1 MKKIVF
7 ITFLI
12 LSFSNVKALSLNDI
26 TKELKETSTY
36 QMYQNMG
43 STKVTND
50 NNKITIKYPSIKD
63 DKVIN
68 TVTYIL
74 KNNTLENTFK
84 GDINNRYDILD
95 NNEPWT
101 LEIIDI
107 IAKLNGNNNK
117 EILSIN
123 EDYLK
128 STNFNDDKLEVK
140 YSDYSIVNLEGELEK
155 DKIITSF
162 KISLDYKIREDKIDL
177 ESPSIKVISINKE
190 KITLSISSH
199 LDNSTCNLYYAKEDN
214 EFLYEKV
221 GSVDCSKNSKNN
233 KISIDVKEINDYYF
247 RAYIDNHLVSSATL
261 KVNASELKDKNSY
274 LVLLIGIVFLSL
286 IIIGRF
292 KKVIM
297 TYNECELNDVRKE
310 LKRRKTEL
318 KRLKLLKV
326 VLVKEKEK
334 KSILKRDNRGYLEDK
349 ELAEITKLTNEIK
362 NLEFYVNNLQSKENV
377 ISKIV
382 EEELLFKS
390 KR

>member
-84 GDINNRYDILD
+84 GDINNRYDVLD

-128 STNFNDDKLEVK
+128 SANFNDDKLEVK

-190 KITLSISSH
+190 KITLSISSN
-199 LDNSTCNLYYAKEDN
+199 LDNSTCDLYYAKEDN
-214 EFLYEKV
+214 EFLYKKV
-221 GSVDCSKNSKNN
+221 GNVDCSKNSKNN
-233 KISIDVKEINDYYF
+233 KITIDVKEINDYYF
-247 RAYIDNHLVSSATL
+247 KAYIDKHLVSSATL
-261 KVNASELKDKNSY
+261 KVNASGLKDKNSY

-292 KKVIM
+292 KKS
-297 TYNECELNDVRKE
+297 NND
-310 LKRRKTEL
+310 L
-318 KRLKLLKV
+318 
-326 VLVKEKEK
+326 
-334 KSILKRDNRGYLEDK
+334 
-349 ELAEITKLTNEIK
+349 
-362 NLEFYVNNLQSKENV
+362 
-377 ISKIV
+377 
-382 EEELLFKS
+382 
-390 KR
+390 

>member
-74 KNNTLENTFK
+74 KNNTLENIFK

-107 IAKLNGNNNK
+107 VASLNGNNKK

-190 KITLSISSH
+190 KITLSISSN
-199 LDNSTCNLYYAKEDN
+199 LDNSTCNLYNAKEDN

-292 KKVIM
+292 KKS
-297 TYNECELNDVRKE
+297 NND
-310 LKRRKTEL
+310 L
-318 KRLKLLKV
+318 
-326 VLVKEKEK
+326 
-334 KSILKRDNRGYLEDK
+334 
-349 ELAEITKLTNEIK
+349 
-362 NLEFYVNNLQSKENV
+362 
-377 ISKIV
+377 
-382 EEELLFKS
+382 
-390 KR
+390 

>member
-1 MKKIVF
+1 MKKIIF

-12 LSFSNVKALSLNDI
+12 LSFSNVEALSLNDI

-63 DKVIN
+63 DKELKTI
-68 TVTYIL
+68 TYTL
-74 KNNTLENTFK
+74 KNNALENTFK
-84 GDINNRYDILD
+84 GEINNRYDILD
-95 NNEPWT
+95 NNDLWT

-107 IAKLNGNNNK
+107 IAKLNGNSKK

-140 YSDYSIVNLEGELEK
+140 YNDYSIVNLEGELEK

-162 KISLDYKIREDKIDL
+162 KISLDYKIRKDKIDL
-177 ESPSIKVISINKE
+177 ESPNIKVISINKD
-190 KITLSISSH
+190 KITLSISSN

-214 EFLYEKV
+214 EFSYEKV

-233 KISIDVKEINDYYF
+233 KIIIDVKEVDDYYF
-247 RAYIDNHLVSSATL
+247 KAYIDNHLVSSDTL
-261 KVNASELKDKNSY
+261 KVNASDLKNKNSY
-274 LVLLIGIVFLSL
+274 LVLVIVIVFLSL

-292 KKVIM
+292 RKS
-297 TYNECELNDVRKE
+297 NND
-310 LKRRKTEL
+310 L
-318 KRLKLLKV
+318 
-326 VLVKEKEK
+326 
-334 KSILKRDNRGYLEDK
+334 
-349 ELAEITKLTNEIK
+349 
-362 NLEFYVNNLQSKENV
+362 
-377 ISKIV
+377 
-382 EEELLFKS
+382 
-390 KR
+390 

>member
-1 MKKIVF
+1 MKKIIF

-63 DKVIN
+63 DKELN
-68 TVTYIL
+68 TVTYTL

-84 GDINNRYDILD
+84 GDINNRYDVLD

-107 IAKLNGNNNK
+107 IAKLNGNSKK

-128 STNFNDDKLEVK
+128 NTVFNNDKLEVK

-162 KISLDYKIREDKIDL
+162 KISLDYKIREDKTDL
-177 ESPSIKVISINKE
+177 ESPSIKVISINKD
-190 KITLSISSH
+190 KITLSISSNF
-199 LDNSTCNLYYAKEDN
+199 DNSTCNLYYAKDDN
-214 EFLYEKV
+214 EFSYKKV

-233 KISIDVKEINDYYF
+233 KITIDVKEVDDYYF
-247 RAYIDNHLVSSATL
+247 RAYIDNHLVNSDTL
-261 KVNASELKDKNSY
+261 KVKASDLKDKNSY
-274 LVLLIGIVFLSL
+274 LVFGLVGVVFLSL

-292 KKVIM
+292 RKS
-297 TYNECELNDVRKE
+297 NND
-310 LKRRKTEL
+310 L
-318 KRLKLLKV
+318 
-326 VLVKEKEK
+326 
-334 KSILKRDNRGYLEDK
+334 
-349 ELAEITKLTNEIK
+349 
-362 NLEFYVNNLQSKENV
+362 
-377 ISKIV
+377 
-382 EEELLFKS
+382 
-390 KR
+390 

>member
-68 TVTYIL
+68 TVTYTL

-84 GDINNRYDILD
+84 GDINNRYDVLD

-177 ESPSIKVISINKE
+177 ESPSIKVISINKD
-190 KITLSISSH
+190 KITLSISSN
-199 LDNSTCNLYYAKEDN
+199 LDNNTCDLYYAKEDN

-233 KISIDVKEINDYYF
+233 KITIDVKEVDDYYF
-247 RAYIDNHLVSSATL
+247 KAYIDKHLVSSATL

-292 KKVIM
+292 KKS
-297 TYNECELNDVRKE
+297 NND
-310 LKRRKTEL
+310 L
-318 KRLKLLKV
+318 
-326 VLVKEKEK
+326 
-334 KSILKRDNRGYLEDK
+334 
-349 ELAEITKLTNEIK
+349 
-362 NLEFYVNNLQSKENV
+362 
-377 ISKIV
+377 
-382 EEELLFKS
+382 
-390 KR
+390 

>member
-26 TKELKETSTY
+26 TKKLKETSTY

-63 DKVIN
+63 DEEIR
-68 TVTYIL
+68 TVSYIL

-84 GDINNRYDILD
+84 GDINNRYDVLD
-95 NNEPWT
+95 NNDLWT

-107 IAKLNGNNNK
+107 IASLNGNSKK

-128 STNFNDDKLEVK
+128 NAVFNNDKLEVK

-177 ESPSIKVISINKE
+177 ESPSIKVISINKD
-190 KITLSISSH
+190 KITLSISSN

-214 EFLYEKV
+214 EFSYEKV

-233 KISIDVKEINDYYF
+233 KITIDVKEINDYYF
-247 RAYIDNHLVSSATL
+247 KVYIDNHLVSSDTL
-261 KVNASELKDKNSY
+261 KVNASELKNKNSY

-292 KKVIM
+292 RKS
-297 TYNECELNDVRKE
+297 NND
-310 LKRRKTEL
+310 L
-318 KRLKLLKV
+318 
-326 VLVKEKEK
+326 
-334 KSILKRDNRGYLEDK
+334 
-349 ELAEITKLTNEIK
+349 
-362 NLEFYVNNLQSKENV
+362 
-377 ISKIV
+377 
-382 EEELLFKS
+382 
-390 KR
+390 

>member
-1 MKKIVF
+1 MKKIIF

-63 DKVIN
+63 DKELK

-74 KNNTLENTFK
+74 KNNVLENTYK
-84 GDINNRYDILD
+84 GNINNRYDVLD

-107 IAKLNGNNNK
+107 IAKLNGNSKK

-128 STNFNDDKLEVK
+128 NTVFNDDKLEVK
-140 YSDYSIVNLEGELEK
+140 YSDYSIINLEGELEN

-162 KISLDYKIREDKIDL
+162 KISLDYKIKEDKIDL
-177 ESPSIKVISINKE
+177 ESPSIKVISINKD
-190 KITLSISSH
+190 KITLSISSN

-214 EFLYEKV
+214 EFSYEKV

-233 KISIDVKEINDYYF
+233 KITIDVKEVNDYYF
-247 RAYIDNHLVSSATL
+247 KAYIDNHLVSSDTL
-261 KVNASELKDKNSY
+261 KVIASDLKDKNGY
-274 LVLLIGIVFLSL
+274 LVLLIGGVGFLSL
-286 IIIGRF
+286 IIIGR
-292 KKVIM
+292 
-297 TYNECELNDVRKE
+297 VRK
-310 LKRRKTEL
+310 
-318 KRLKLLKV
+318 
-326 VLVKEKEK
+326 
-334 KSILKRDNRGYLEDK
+334 
-349 ELAEITKLTNEIK
+349 
-362 NLEFYVNNLQSKENV
+362 NNNDL
-377 ISKIV
+377 
-382 EEELLFKS
+382 
-390 KR
+390 

>member
-63 DKVIN
+63 DKELKTI
-68 TVTYIL
+68 TYIL

-128 STNFNDDKLEVK
+128 NTVFNNDKLEVK

-177 ESPSIKVISINKE
+177 ESPSIKVISINKD
-190 KITLSISSH
+190 KITLSISSN

-233 KISIDVKEINDYYF
+233 KITIDVKEVDDYYF

-261 KVNASELKDKNSY
+261 KVNASELKGKNSY

-292 KKVIM
+292 KKS
-297 TYNECELNDVRKE
+297 NND
-310 LKRRKTEL
+310 L
-318 KRLKLLKV
+318 
-326 VLVKEKEK
+326 
-334 KSILKRDNRGYLEDK
+334 
-349 ELAEITKLTNEIK
+349 
-362 NLEFYVNNLQSKENV
+362 
-377 ISKIV
+377 
-382 EEELLFKS
+382 
-390 KR
+390 

>member
-84 GDINNRYDILD
+84 GDINNRYDVLD

-107 IAKLNGNNNK
+107 IAKLNGNNKK

-128 STNFNDDKLEVK
+128 SANFNDDKLEVK

-190 KITLSISSH
+190 KITLSISSN
-199 LDNSTCNLYYAKEDN
+199 LDNSTCDLYYAKEDN

-221 GSVDCSKNSKNN
+221 GSVNCSKNSKNN
-233 KISIDVKEINDYYF
+233 KII
-247 RAYIDNHLVSSATL
+247 
-261 KVNASELKDKNSY
+261 
-274 LVLLIGIVFLSL
+274 SL
-286 IIIGRF
+286 F
-292 KKVIM
+292 
-297 TYNECELNDVRKE
+297 
-310 LKRRKTEL
+310 
-318 KRLKLLKV
+318 
-326 VLVKEKEK
+326 
-334 KSILKRDNRGYLEDK
+334 
-349 ELAEITKLTNEIK
+349 
-362 NLEFYVNNLQSKENV
+362 SK
-377 ISKIV
+377 
-382 EEELLFKS
+382 
-390 KR
+390 

>member
-84 GDINNRYDILD
+84 GDINNRYDVLD

-140 YSDYSIVNLEGELEK
+140 YSDYSIKDLPMIPLKSTSYLNIKENCDLTIKYLKNMGEQVDSNEYQ
-155 DKIITSF
+155 
-162 KISLDYKIREDKIDL
+162 SLL
-177 ESPSIKVISINKE
+177 
-190 KITLSISSH
+190 
-199 LDNSTCNLYYAKEDN
+199 
-214 EFLYEKV
+214 
-221 GSVDCSKNSKNN
+221 
-233 KISIDVKEINDYYF
+233 
-247 RAYIDNHLVSSATL
+247 
-261 KVNASELKDKNSY
+261 SELKNTIILLNSD
-274 LVLLIGIVFLSL
+274 
-286 IIIGRF
+286 RE
-292 KKVIM
+292 
-297 TYNECELNDVRKE
+297 NKE
-310 LKRRKTEL
+310 LQEDFLDIKLALNEFIAEHVQNSFDRLLNTNTTLSDMVNYLNEKTL
-318 KRLKLLKV
+318 
-326 VLVKEKEK
+326 
-334 KSILKRDNRGYLEDK
+334 
-349 ELAEITKLTNEIK
+349 
-362 NLEFYVNNLQSKENV
+362 NLEMYSYSNSRK
-377 ISKIV
+377 K
-382 EEELLFKS
+382 
-390 KR
+390 